1 MTTFDCKSTLQ
12 LTYVTHL
19 PTLVQ
24 YLTTKTVNLSAISPA
39 LVAYLKK
46 LIASR
51 PHHVLLRAKE
61 LDSNRYE
68 QLLLALLPAAKAAKV
83 DIIVSHHPALGI
95 RYNLPVQLSISEL
108 KSLVQQRMEKEKESN
123 TLVQQREDKENYS
136 PPLLPIPY
144 GVSVHSLSEAQ
155 YAKVHQAQWVVF
167 GHVFPSRCKPD
178 LEPRNWE
185 ELKAIIQLQ
194 IPTFAIGGIH
204 QDNFHLLP
212 TGLTGIC
219 MMKETME
226 QDDIALYTDKWKK
239 IIAKAK

>member
-1 MTTFDCKSTLQ
+1 MTTFDYKSTLQ

-24 YLTTKTVNLSAISPA
+24 HLTTKTVNLSTISPA
-39 LVAYLKK
+39 LIAYLKK

-61 LDSNRYE
+61 LDSNTYE

-83 DIIVSHHPALGI
+83 NIIVSHHPTLGI

-108 KSLVQQRMEKEKESN
+108 KALVHEHSEKQN
-123 TLVQQREDKENYS
+123 HNNC
-136 PPLLPIPY
+136 LLPIPY
-144 GVSVHSLSEAQ
+144 GISVHSLSEAQ

-219 MMKETME
+219 MMNETME